1 MNLTSRLQTCLFV
14 GNGGQCSSAQGLA
27 SFRDDA
33 LDLVKVFKKKLSLRV
48 ECNEDGKP
56 LASETLRV
64 EMGKL
69 KMCFAGRLAVLPK
82 GQPPSIF
89 KSKVVRVAST
99 FFGKLGCDLF
109 VVPLTNQTA
118 PEFAVKSPL
127 FSAAWL
133 VKGKTKGANMKIDYI
148 DVKMSLPNVD
158 CDASIDLR
166 LPVLILASP
175 EAMEFSKVKVQE
187 TFWSGCD
194 LSRSLT
200 DIEEAELAGKQD
212 SKQRAAELKQKRD
225 AALSEDFADRPD
237 EQVCIPEHLLKHVL
251 K

>member
-1 MNLTSRLQTCLFV
+1 MV
-14 GNGGQCSSAQGLA
+14 ISAQVLK
-27 SFRDDA
+27 DWQA

-118 PEFAVKSPL
+118 PEFAAKS
-127 FSAAWL
+127 
-133 VKGKTKGANMKIDYI
+133 
-148 DVKMSLPNVD
+148 
-158 CDASIDLR
+158 
-166 LPVLILASP
+166 
-175 EAMEFSKVKVQE
+175 Q
-187 TFWSGCD
+187 GC
-194 LSRSLT
+194 
-200 DIEEAELAGKQD
+200 QH
-212 SKQRAAELKQKRD
+212 
-225 AALSEDFADRPD
+225 ED
-237 EQVCIPEHLLKHVL
+237 
-251 K
+251 

>member
-14 GNGGQCSSAQGLA
+14 GHGGQCSSAQGLA
-27 SFRDDA
+27 SFRNDA
-33 LDLVKVFKKKLSLRV
+33 LDLLKVFKKKLSLRV
-48 ECNEDGKP
+48 ECNEDGKS

-69 KMCFAGRLAVLPK
+69 KMRFAGRLAVLPK

-99 FFGKLGCDLF
+99 FFGKLGCNLF
-109 VVPLTNQTA
+109 VIPFTNQTA

-133 VKGKTKGANMKIDYI
+133 VKGKAKGANMKMDYI

-158 CDASIDLR
+158 CDASIDLC
-166 LPVLILASP
+166 LPVLILANP
-175 EAMEFSKVKVQE
+175 EAMEFSKVK
-187 TFWSGCD
+187 SGCD

-200 DIEEAELAGKQD
+200 YIEEAELVVKQD
-212 SKQRAAELKQKRD
+212 SKQRATELKQKRD

>member
-1 MNLTSRLQTCLFV
+1 MFV
-14 GNGGQCSSAQGLA
+14 GHGGQCQGLA

-33 LDLVKVFKKKLSLRV
+33 LDLVKVFKRKLSLRV
-48 ECNEDGKP
+48 ECDDDGKPKP
-56 LASETLRV
+56 LASGEALQV
-64 EMGKL
+64 GMQKL

-89 KSKVVRVAST
+89 KSKVVRVTST
-99 FFGKLGCDLF
+99 FFSKLGCDLF

-118 PEFAVKSPL
+118 PEFAAKSPL

-148 DVKMSLPNVD
+148 DVKMSVPND
-158 CDASIDLR
+158 ADASIDLR
-166 LPVLILASP
+166 LPVLSLANP
-175 EAMEFSKVKVQE
+175 EAIEFSKVKVQE

-194 LSRSLT
+194 LSRCLT
-200 DIEEAELAGKQD
+200 DIEEAELVGKQD
-212 SKQRAAELKQKRD
+212 SKQRSAELKQKRD